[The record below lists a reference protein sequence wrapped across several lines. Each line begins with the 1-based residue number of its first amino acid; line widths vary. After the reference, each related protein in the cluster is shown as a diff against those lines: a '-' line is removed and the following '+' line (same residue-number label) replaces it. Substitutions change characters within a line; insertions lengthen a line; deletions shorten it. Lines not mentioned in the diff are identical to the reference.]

1 MVKYMTNTN
10 LTKYCKSC
18 DTTKPIEMFTKL
30 NRKSFTKG
38 NIKRNYLPKDGY
50 HSYCKECNAKRAR
63 EFRLKYKEATGNS
76 DYRGTGKIKDYPS
89 EDRRLISAIRHRI
102 STAKRNNKRTDRPF
116 NLEVDYMYKLWKK
129 QKGLCALTGFPMS
142 LDGDTNIRLS
152 IDKIVPKL
160 GYNEGNVQWTIFSA
174 NRAKGDLTE
183 QDFLKLCRMVI
194 ERATTIENTANAGS
208 E

>member
-1 MVKYMTNTN
+1 MVNYMTNLTQ
-10 LTKYCKSC
+10 TKYCKSC
-18 DTTKPIEMFTKL
+18 DTTKPIEMFTKS
-30 NRKSFTKG
+30 NKSTFTKG
-38 NIKRNYLPKDGY
+38 NIKRNYNTKDGY
-50 HSYCKECNAKRAR
+50 HTYCKECNAKRAR

-89 EDRRLISAIRHRI
+89 GDRRLISAIRHRI

-116 NLEVDYMYKLWKK
+116 NIEVGYMYELWKK

-142 LDGDTNIRLS
+142 LDGNTNIRLS
-152 IDKIVPKL
+152 IDKIVPEL

-174 NRAKGDLTE
+174 NRAKGDLSE